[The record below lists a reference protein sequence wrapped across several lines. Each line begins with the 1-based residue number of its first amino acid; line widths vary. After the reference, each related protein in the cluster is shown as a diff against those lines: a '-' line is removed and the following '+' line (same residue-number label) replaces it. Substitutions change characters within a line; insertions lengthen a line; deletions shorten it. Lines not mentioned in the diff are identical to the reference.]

1 MNYTLR
7 IAGQDIPIEA
17 NRVDDETISAAV
29 NDKNVTVRYRNV
41 SANQLYLE
49 VNGEAVNA
57 FISDDGTGKIVHVD
71 GIAYLVQDAEEL
83 ARSAGRKK
91 GGKDMPQEITPPMPS
106 VVVSVMVSE
115 GDEVEKGQSVV
126 VVSAMKMETTLSAPF
141 KGKVT
146 KINVKEGQKVMPG
159 EILVDIEKCAEEE
172 IKAL

>member
-1 MNYTLR
+1 MEDMEISGHKKCSNSLRGRNHMNYTLR

-91 GGKDMPQEITPPMPS
+91 AARTCLRRLHLQCRR
-106 VVVSVMVSE
+106 
-115 GDEVEKGQSVV
+115 
-126 VVSAMKMETTLSAPF
+126 LS
-141 KGKVT
+141 
-146 KINVKEGQKVMPG
+146 
-159 EILVDIEKCAEEE
+159 
-172 IKAL
+172 

>member
-1 MNYTLR
+1 MNYTLK
-7 IAGQDIPIEA
+7 IAGQDTPIEA
-17 NRVDDETISAAV
+17 NRVDDETISVAV
-29 NDKNVTVRYRNV
+29 NDRNVTVRYRNV

-49 VNGEAVNA
+49 VDGESVNT
-57 FISDDGTGKIVHVD
+57 FISDDGTGKIVHVG

-91 GGKDMPQEITPPMPS
+91 GGKDMPQEVTPPMPS
-106 VVVSVMVSE
+106 VVVRVMVSE
-115 GDEVEKGQSVV
+115 GDEIEKGQSVV

-159 EILVDIEKCAEEE
+159 EILVDIEKSAEDEV
-172 IKAL
+172 KAS

>member
-1 MNYTLR
+1 MNYTLK

-17 NRVDDETISAAV
+17 NRVDDETISAVV
-29 NDKNVTVRYRNV
+29 NGRSITARYRNV

-49 VNGEAVNA
+49 VNGEAVNT
-57 FISDDGTGKIVHVD
+57 FISDNGAGKIVHVG
-71 GIAYLVQDAEEL
+71 GIAYLVQDADEL
-83 ARSAGRKK
+83 ARSAGRRK

-106 VVVSVMVSE
+106 VVVRVMVSE
-115 GDEVEKGQSVV
+115 GDEIEKGQSVV

-159 EILVDIEKCAEEE
+159 EILVDIEKCAED
-172 IKAL
+172 AV